1 MPMAER
7 SKKNLPVRRAAVPRR
22 RQTAQTDG
30 RIPRHPVRRMLIAL
44 DASPAAACAAEMG
57 FALASR
63 LAASVA
69 MVHVVDSSRIMVGG
83 TPAGVPEAIDDLR
96 SRGRLLCQEM
106 AHSHG
111 WKKYDLFVMVGSP
124 SVEIL
129 ATAARWKADLLV
141 MGSHGGSRSG
151 RFFLG
156 SNVETVIREAPCPV
170 LAVGPQDCPA
180 PAGMARVRRVRT
192 RR

>member
-1 MPMAER
+1 MKKSIR
-7 SKKNLPVRRAAVPRR
+7 VRGVSKLR
-22 RQTAQTDG
+22 RQPTAQTDG
-30 RIPRHPVRRMLIAL
+30 RIHGHPVRRMLIAL
-44 DASPAAACAAEMG
+44 DASPAAACAAQMG

-63 LAASVA
+63 LATSVA

-106 AHSHG
+106 AHRHG
-111 WKKYDLFVMVGSP
+111 RKKYEMFVMVGSP

-141 MGSHGGSRSG
+141 MGSHGGARSG

-170 LAVGPQDCPA
+170 LAVGPQDCLAHPNRIRA
-180 PAGMARVRRVRT
+180 RRVRT

>member
-1 MPMAER
+1 MAER
-7 SKKNLPVRRAAVPRR
+7 IKKSFRVRGVSETRR
-22 RQTAQTDG
+22 RRTVQTDG
-30 RIPRHPVRRMLIAL
+30 RMPGRPVRRMLIAL
-44 DASPAAACAAEMG
+44 DASPAAACAAQMG

-106 AHSHG
+106 ARRHG
-111 WKKYDLFVMVGSP
+111 WKKYELFVMVGSP

-141 MGSHGGSRSG
+141 MGSHGGARSG

-170 LAVGPQDCPA
+170 LAVGPQDCMA
-180 PAGMARVRRVRT
+180 SADMARARRART